1 MAGFLGAWP
10 QFFFFFSHDWAL
22 GGFVSDSQLSY
33 LPRNAVVKLRS
44 ARNKQPFFSLTSL
57 DSRLFTCSD
66 QHTALDVSCAL
77 LTGMRRHLAFGLF
90 FFPF

>member
-10 QFFFFFSHDWAL
+10 QFFFFSHDWAL

-33 LPRNAVVKLRS
+33 LLRNAAVKLRS

-57 DSRLFTCSD
+57 PSSFY
-66 QHTALDVSCAL
+66 L
-77 LTGMRRHLAFGLF
+77 L
-90 FFPF
+90 